1 MHIPYRDS
9 KLTSLLK
16 HSLGGNS
23 YTLMVACLHPS
34 DVFVEENISTLMYAS
49 KASYISNEPKRND
62 DPKSKKLIVMKS
74 RMTQLEEEL
83 RAANEQ
89 IQILSALNER
99 EDRT

>member
-83 RAANEQ
+83 RAAREAELRMQLLEQ
-89 IQILSALNER
+89 R
-99 EDRT
+99 D